1 MLELGQL
8 LSTAQTSQVSR
19 LEYRTKN
26 ELLTSAYFFI
36 QPRDTKRLDLEV
48 FAALYLAQLC
58 FFEEWQPET
67 LTETDFAL
75 IDQNFLQPQVKS
87 IVEISHLEAVQKVN
101 QITALFLEHFRQYPN
116 ESEGIFCNQER
127 AEHRHLEVTDILS
140 SVVFFDQ
147 WNHLEVL
154 FKTKTDFLYFSWATG
169 A

>member
-1 MLELGQL
+1 MLELGAL
-8 LSTAQTSQVSR
+8 LSTAQTTQVSK
-19 LEYRTKN
+19 LEYRTTN
-26 ELLTSAYFFI
+26 ELLTSADFFI
-36 QPRDTKRLDLEV
+36 HPRDPERLDLEV

-58 FFEEWQPET
+58 FFEGWHPKT

-75 IDQNFLQPQVKS
+75 IDQNFLQPQLKS
-87 IVEISHLEAVQKVN
+87 IIEISHVDAVQKVN

-127 AEHRHLEVTDILS
+127 AEHRHLEATDILS
-140 SVVFFDQ
+140 SVVFFDR

-154 FKTKTDFLYFSWATG
+154 FKTKTDFLYFVWATG